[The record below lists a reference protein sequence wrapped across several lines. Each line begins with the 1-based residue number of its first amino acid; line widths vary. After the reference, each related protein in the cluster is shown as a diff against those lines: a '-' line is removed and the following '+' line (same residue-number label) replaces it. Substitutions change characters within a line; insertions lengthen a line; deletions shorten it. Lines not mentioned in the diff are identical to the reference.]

1 MIKKEKIAEK
11 IVEELSLF
19 VFLKEKE
26 IEFLENMIKN
36 GMEFLPQVD
45 REYTIKL
52 LSEIIGAKK
61 KELEKYQSFPQT
73 DTH

>member
-1 MIKKEKIAEK
+1 MEKKDKIAEK

-19 VFLKEKE
+19 IFLKEKE

-36 GMEFLPQVD
+36 GMEFLPQKD
-45 REYTIKL
+45 RDYTIKL
-52 LSEIIGAKK
+52 LGEIIGAKK
-61 KELEKYQSFPQT
+61 KELARYQAFPKT

>member
-1 MIKKEKIAEK
+1 M
-11 IVEELSLF
+11 
-19 VFLKEKE
+19 FLKEKE

-36 GMEFLPQVD
+36 GMEFLPQKD

-52 LSEIIGAKK
+52 LGDIIGAKK